1 MPAAQRPA
9 NEADRQRALESY
21 RVFDMQADPV
31 YDNIVRL
38 AAELCETP
46 IAVLSLVDRDR
57 QWIFARHGL
66 DIDETPSAHALCAH
80 AMLDG
85 PLTETPG
92 ARDDERF
99 FDSPLVTGY
108 PGIRFYAAVPI
119 TNREGLNLGALCV
132 AAPEPGRLS
141 PFQRSALNQLA
152 HTVVLLLESRQ
163 AMCEQARQLRYLA
176 THDELTALPNRV
188 LGTDRLQTAVAR
200 AYRNG
205 TTMALL
211 FIDLDDFKMVNDSYG
226 HAAGDVVL
234 AEIGRRLIAST
245 RETDTVTR
253 WGGDEFLVILSDITH
268 RDDAESKR
276 AHLLEVLGSSSY
288 PIGSSAVSVSASIGL
303 AVYPDDGKDEPA
315 LLNHAD
321 MAMYQT
327 KRARSGG

>member
-1 MPAAQRPA
+1 MLAAPRPA

-21 RVFDMQADPV
+21 GVLDVETDPV

-38 AAELCETP
+38 AAELCGTP
-46 IAVLSLVDRDR
+46 IAVLSLIDRDR
-57 QWIFARHGL
+57 QWFFARHGL
-66 DIDETPSAHALCAH
+66 DIDETPRAHALCAH
-80 AMLDG
+80 AMLDRS
-85 PLTETPG
+85 LTETPD

-108 PGIRFYAAVPI
+108 PGIRFYAAAPI
-119 TNREGLNLGALCV
+119 TNGEGLGLGTLCV
-132 AAPEPGRLS
+132 AAPEPGGLN
-141 PFQRSALNQLA
+141 PFQRSALKQLA
-152 HTVVLLLESRQ
+152 QTVVMLLESRK
-163 AMCEQARQLRYLA
+163 AMFEQARQLRHLA

-205 TTMALL
+205 ATMALL
-211 FIDLDDFKMVNDSYG
+211 FIDLDNFKMVNDTYG

-234 AEIGRRLIAST
+234 ADIGRRLVAST

-268 RDDAESKR
+268 RDDAESKL
-276 AHLLEVLGSSSY
+276 AHLLEVLGSSY

-303 AVYPDDGKDEPA
+303 AVYPDDGKDEKA

-321 MAMYQT
+321 MAMYRT

>member
-1 MPAAQRPA
+1 
-9 NEADRQRALESY
+9 
-21 RVFDMQADPV
+21 
-31 YDNIVRL
+31 
-38 AAELCETP
+38 
-46 IAVLSLVDRDR
+46 
-57 QWIFARHGL
+57 
-66 DIDETPSAHALCAH
+66 
-80 AMLDG
+80 
-85 PLTETPG
+85 
-92 ARDDERF
+92 
-99 FDSPLVTGY
+99 
-108 PGIRFYAAVPI
+108 
-119 TNREGLNLGALCV
+119 
-132 AAPEPGRLS
+132 
-141 PFQRSALNQLA
+141 
-152 HTVVLLLESRQ
+152 
-163 AMCEQARQLRYLA
+163 MCEQARQLRYLA

-200 AYRNG
+200 AHRNG

-211 FIDLDDFKMVNDSYG
+211 FIDLDNFKMVNDTYG

-234 AEIGRRLIAST
+234 ADIGRRLVAST

-268 RDDAESKR
+268 RDDAESKL
-276 AHLLEVLGSSSY
+276 AHLLEVLGSSY